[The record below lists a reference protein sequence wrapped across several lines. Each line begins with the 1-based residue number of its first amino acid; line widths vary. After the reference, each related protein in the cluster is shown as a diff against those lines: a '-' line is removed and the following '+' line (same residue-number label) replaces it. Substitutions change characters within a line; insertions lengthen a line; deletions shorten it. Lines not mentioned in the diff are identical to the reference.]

1 MKTVLFWIGAC
12 CVALY
17 LILRYRRGA
26 PRRLAGGYSARFVS
40 MVSMLLVAAGCGSR
54 PKQEPAAETAPQERE
69 SAPPP
74 LDAAVPVPVAIP
86 QESDDV
92 LAQRTLT
99 VGFQD
104 LFPHTLSE
112 AELTE
117 WLVLQS
123 KYAVFSS
130 YWLSFKRAV
139 MAKDTPLSP
148 SGYPAW
154 FKDLRALQSRSTATP
169 EYLLKLLLQAER
181 AGVFDTWIV
190 GYLYQASEQSESGN
204 KAELFSFLE
213 SHNRVAEAFTIALG
227 HSKIVRPRAW
237 MSKAGPSRSGPPSFA
252 NSEAFLREAK
262 RRYKKQDSGTW
273 GTQARVAIALES
285 GEALLHRRG
294 TTTPLDSRALH
305 LLRLDAIETKSDCV
319 LKLPFLGTLV
329 LPKGIHVTSTSL
341 HHYLGDGAKALAESY
356 IAGALTGDPEAIRKV
371 STLLP
376 ILKSDLREALAAAS
390 TNDPPKGAATVRSL
404 LFDADW

>member
-1 MKTVLFWIGAC
+1 MG
-12 CVALY
+12 
-17 LILRYRRGA
+17 RYTT
-26 PRRLAGGYSARFVS
+26 RFVH
-40 MVSMLLVAAGCGSR
+40 MVSMLLVAAGCGAKTKR
-54 PKQEPAAETAPQERE
+54 EPIADTAPRARE
-69 SAPPP
+69 IAP

-104 LFPHTLSE
+104 LFPHTVSE

-123 KYAVFSS
+123 KYAMSS
-130 YWLSFKRAV
+130 YWLTFKRAV
-139 MAKDTPLSP
+139 MAEDMPLSP
-148 SGYPAW
+148 SGNPAW
-154 FKDLRALQSRSTATP
+154 FKDMSALQSRTTATP

-190 GYLYQASEQSESGN
+190 GYLYQASEKSEPGN

-252 NSEAFLREAK
+252 NSESFLKEAE

-273 GTQARVAIALES
+273 STQGRVVLALES
-285 GEALLHRRG
+285 GEAVLHRRG
-294 TTTPLDSRALH
+294 IATPLDALAVH
-305 LLRLDAIETKSDCV
+305 LLRLDVIETKSACV
-319 LKLPFLGTLV
+319 LRLPFLGSIT
-329 LPKGIHVTSTSL
+329 LPKGTEVTSTSL
-341 HHYLGDGAKALAESY
+341 HLYLGDGAKALAKSY
-356 IAGALTGDPEAIRKV
+356 IAGALAGEPEATRKV
-371 STLLP
+371 VALLP
-376 ILKSDLREALAAAS
+376 ILKLDLRKALVESAE
-390 TNDPPKGAATVRSL
+390 DPPKGAATVRSL